1 MGQLG
6 IFEYGL
12 ETSYELLSVILG
24 VILAFGFVM
33 ILFLGGAWWGMKR
46 WGVIIFITD
55 YKVTAKYVYTQINN
69 R

>member
-33 ILFLGGAWWGMKR
+33 ILFLGVA
-46 WGVIIFITD
+46 
-55 YKVTAKYVYTQINN
+55 
-69 R
+69 